1 MLRQLMDTI
10 YANKWYG
17 IIDLKKTEFIDH
29 VFSPQ
34 EIAVY

>member
-1 MLRQLMDTI
+1 MPTSDMELFI
-10 YANKWYG
+10 
-17 IIDLKKTEFIDH
+17 LKKTEFIDH

>member
-1 MLRQLMDTI
+1 MDTI

-17 IIDLKKTEFIDH
+17 IIDFEKTEFDH